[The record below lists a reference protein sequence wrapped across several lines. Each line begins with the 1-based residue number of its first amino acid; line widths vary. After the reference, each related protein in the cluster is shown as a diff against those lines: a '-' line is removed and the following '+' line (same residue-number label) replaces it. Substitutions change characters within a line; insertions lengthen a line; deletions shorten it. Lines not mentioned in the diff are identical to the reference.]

1 MDKRRVVIYVRKSR
15 LKEDDTMEIERQLEL
30 LIDYANKNNME
41 YDLITDVFKEE
52 GSSEDWNRVEFQRML
67 GALESGMYDGVLVT
81 EQDRISR
88 DSTDMGLFKRFCIR
102 ESLLLFTLSKTYNFF
117 NDEDNFMSGIQGEM
131 DAHFM
136 RITKR
141 KLMRGRIKALN
152 DGVYFGIPP
161 LGYKKP
167 NTKPKRLIIDPEN
180 SKAIELIFDLY
191 VNKKMTQTEIAERLN
206 LLGFKTLYNKP
217 FTVRA
222 TSLILSNEAYIGT
235 LKYEL
240 KNLEPIVVENAHPAI
255 IDKEIFEKA
264 QIILAEKRNVPQD
277 SRRGTYLL
285 SKLIKC
291 YKCGTTLSF
300 SHSFKSST
308 KRDRGK
314 ELYVLN
320 CYASLSA
327 KRKDE
332 IRKDPS
338 LRCDNYGSP
347 AKYVEDY
354 VMKVLEKY
362 VDDLSERIESMQNSN
377 NDIFSEINRQVE
389 LLNKRLNKLEN
400 ERKRV
405 QDGYKDGIYES
416 NEAQQLLKEIKENKL
431 KLEYEKKELESKDS
445 SSEIMKLNNIREKV
459 INILSS
465 DESDVKSINAE
476 LREIISHVTY
486 YKQGRGNH
494 LEIKHPYI
502 NINFK
507 M

>member
-1 MDKRRVVIYVRKSR
+1 MYVRKSR

-30 LIDYANKNNME
+30 LIDYANNNNME
-41 YDLITDVFKEE
+41 YDVNTDIFKEE
-52 GSSEDWNRVEFQRML
+52 GSSEDWNRVEFQKML
-67 GALESGMYDGVLVT
+67 KALESGIYDGVLVT

-88 DSTDMGLFKRFCIR
+88 DSTDMGLFKRFCIS

-161 LGYKKP
+161 LGYAKP
-167 NTKPKRLIIDPEN
+167 NTKPKRLIIDNEN

-222 TSLILSNEAYIGT
+222 TSLILSNEAYIGI
-235 LKYEL
+235 LRYEL

-255 IDKEIFEKA
+255 IDKETFEKA
-264 QIILAEKRNVPQD
+264 QIILAEKRIVPQD

-291 YKCGTTLSF
+291 SKCGTTLSF

-308 KRDRGK
+308 KKDRGK
-314 ELYVLN
+314 ELYILN
-320 CYASLSA
+320 CYASLGA
-327 KRKDE
+327 KKKTE
-332 IRKDPS
+332 IKNNPS

-347 AKYVEDY
+347 AKYVEEV
-354 VMKVLEKY
+354 VMKELEGY
-362 VDDLSERIESMQNSN
+362 IDELSERIEELKSTSS
-377 NDIFSEINRQVE
+377 DTFSQIHQQVE
-389 LLNKRLNKLEN
+389 LINKRLNKLN
-400 ERKRV
+400 GERKRV

-416 NEAQQLLKEIKENKL
+416 DEAQQLLKEIKENKL
-431 KLEYEKKELESKDS
+431 KLEYEKKELESRDS
-445 SSEIMKLNNIREKV
+445 STEIMKLNEVREKT
-459 INILSS
+459 INLLSA
-465 DESDVKSINAE
+465 DDLDIKTFNTT
-476 LREIISHVTY
+476 LRELIKCIVY
-486 YKQGRGNH
+486 YKEGRGNQ
-494 LEIKHPYI
+494 LERKQPSITVI
-502 NINFK
+502 FK
-507 M
+507 V